1 MKLWTPHIYQ
11 REILRH
17 ELEVPRGG
25 VFAGMGTGKTVS
37 TLTAI
42 DALQLTGEGP
52 ALVLAPLRVA
62 RSTWPDEAA
71 KWKHTSHMDIVPV
84 IGTVA
89 QREAALRK
97 TAAVYTT
104 NYEQIP
110 WLVDHFQE
118 RWPFKIV
125 VSDESTRLKG
135 FRLRQGG
142 QRTRALAKVA
152 HKLTRRWINLTGT
165 PAPNGL
171 PDLWGQTW
179 FLDRGVRLGS
189 SYTAFTDRWFAKG
202 FDGYELRP
210 HAHASEEIQEKLRDI
225 CVTVKGLPVDAPI
238 VNIIPVELPPRAREA
253 YRDMAK
259 TFFSML
265 SAVVGIEA
273 ATAAAK
279 STKLL
284 QITNGAVYDEQK
296 NWHEIHD
303 AKIQALESIMEEA
316 AGAPVMV
323 AYHWRH
329 DLVRLRKAFPYA
341 RELDNDPQT
350 IRDWNAGK
358 IRMLIAHP
366 QSAGHG
372 LNLQDGGNILA
383 FFGVDWNLEY
393 HDQIIERIGPMRQKQ
408 AGHDRP
414 VFLHYIL
421 AADTLDYQVLDRLIH
436 KRSVQDVLM
445 EALRAQTR

>member
-1 MKLWTPHIYQ
+1 MKLWTPHDYQ
-11 REILRH
+11 RTIVAHQLD
-17 ELEVPRGG
+17 VARGA

-37 TLTAI
+37 TLTSI
-42 DALQLTGEGP
+42 DALQMTGEGP

-71 KWKHTSHMDIVPV
+71 KWKHTAHMEIVPI
-84 IGTVA
+84 IGSVE

-97 TAAVYTT
+97 DAAVFTT

-110 WLVDHFQE
+110 WLVDKFKT
-118 RWPFKIV
+118 RWPFKILV
-125 VSDESTRLKG
+125 ADESTRLKG

-142 QRTRALAKVA
+142 ARTRALAKIA
-152 HKLTRRWINLTGT
+152 HKLTTRWINLTGT

-179 FLDRGVRLGS
+179 FLDRGARLGA
-189 SYTAFTDRWFAKG
+189 SYTAFSDRWFAKG

-210 HAHASEEIQEKLRDI
+210 HEHASEEIQEKIRDI
-225 CVTVKGLPVDAPI
+225 CTTVRGLPVDEPI
-238 VNIIPVELPPRAREA
+238 VNIIPVELPPRARQA
-253 YRDMAK
+253 YRDMEK

-265 SAVVGIEA
+265 SAATGIEA
-273 ATAAAK
+273 VTAAAR

-284 QITNGAVYDEQK
+284 QMTNGAVYDEK
-296 NWHEIHD
+296 KDWHEIHN
-303 AKIQALESIMEEA
+303 AKIEALESVIQEA
-316 AGAPVMV
+316 AGAPVLV
-323 AYHWRH
+323 AYHWKH
-329 DLVRLRKAFPYA
+329 DLVRLMKAFPYA

-358 IRMLIAHP
+358 IRVLIAHP

-408 AGHDRP
+408 AGYDRP

-421 AADTLDYQVLDRLIH
+421 AEDSLDFRVLDRLIH
-436 KRSVQDVLM
+436 KRTVQEVLM
-445 EALRAQTR
+445 EALNAHR

>member
-1 MKLWTPHIYQ
+1 M
-11 REILRH
+11 
-17 ELEVPRGG
+17 
-25 VFAGMGTGKTVS
+25 
-37 TLTAI
+37 
-42 DALQLTGEGP
+42 
-52 ALVLAPLRVA
+52 
-62 RSTWPDEAA
+62 
-71 KWKHTSHMDIVPV
+71 
-84 IGTVA
+84 
-89 QREAALRK
+89 
-97 TAAVYTT
+97 
-104 NYEQIP
+104 
-110 WLVDHFQE
+110 
-118 RWPFKIV
+118 
-125 VSDESTRLKG
+125 
-135 FRLRQGG
+135 
-142 QRTRALAKVA
+142 
-152 HKLTRRWINLTGT
+152 
-165 PAPNGL
+165 
-171 PDLWGQTW
+171 
-179 FLDRGVRLGS
+179 
-189 SYTAFTDRWFAKG
+189 
-202 FDGYELRP
+202 
-210 HAHASEEIQEKLRDI
+210 
-225 CVTVKGLPVDAPI
+225 TVKGLPVDAPI

-265 SAVVGIEA
+265 SAVVGVEA

-284 QITNGAVYDEQK
+284 QMTNGAVYDEQK